1 MSGLLIAALA
11 GLTTPQAVPYSA
23 AQETYSAPVIRPFE
37 PGSDF
42 GREIAEGDA
51 AGPPRRRPL
60 TAPVT
65 VDAYVR
71 SYEATPTDIE
81 IAYEQGVASAE
92 LRADQSAGPLDG
104 LWRISDADG
113 RALYEVV
120 LMDPGVGPVEGGWRD
135 DRNAGGAV
143 SDGRTLTLEG
153 LSPEGGGGVIVLE
166 RAGEGWRGRLTV
178 DGRSR
183 PVTITRP
190 D

>member
-1 MSGLLIAALA
+1 MSGILIAALA
-11 GLTTPQAVPYSA
+11 GLMAPQAAPSPSRLEPYA
-23 AQETYSAPVIRPFE
+23 APVIRPFE

-51 AGPPRRRPL
+51 ASAPRRRLL

-65 VDAYVR
+65 VDAYDG

-92 LRADQSAGPLDG
+92 RRADQTAGPLDG
-104 LWRISDADG
+104 LWRVSDAEG
-113 RALYEVV
+113 RPLYDIL
-120 LMDPGVGPVEGGWRD
+120 LMDPGVGPVEGGWRNGRD
-135 DRNAGGAV
+135 AGGAV

-153 LSPEGGGGVIVLE
+153 LSPEGGGVIVLE

-178 DGRSR
+178 DGRTR
-183 PVTITRP
+183 AVTVTRP